1 MKLWPHPGKERHVV
15 SVAIGKPAPAFSV
28 PATGGEK
35 VSLSDY
41 LGKTVVLY
49 FYPKDDTPGCTKEA
63 CDLRDSWDQI
73 SDAGA
78 VVLGVSG
85 DSIDSHD
92 QFRKKYS
99 LPFTLLSDPD
109 HRLSQAY
116 GVWTEKTNYG
126 KTYMGIERSTFV
138 IGPDGKT
145 KAIFRKVKVDGHASE
160 ILRAIEA

>member
-1 MKLWPHPGKERHVV
+1 V
-15 SVAIGKPAPAFSV
+15 SVAIGKPAPDFTLC
-28 PATGGEK
+28 ATGGEK
-35 VSLSDY
+35 VSLSDF
-41 LGKTVVLY
+41 LGKTVILY

-73 SDAGA
+73 TDDGA

-92 QFRKKYS
+92 KFRKKYS

-109 HRLSQAY
+109 HKVSQAY
-116 GVWTEKTNYG
+116 GAWTEKTNYG

-138 IGPDGKT
+138 IGPDAKM
-145 KAIFRKVKVDGHASE
+145 KAIFRKVKVDGHTDE
-160 ILRAIEA
+160 ILKAIEA

>member
-1 MKLWPHPGKERHVV
+1 M
-15 SVAIGKPAPAFSV
+15 SVAIGKPAPDFSV

-85 DSIDSHD
+85 DSIASHD

-160 ILRAIEA
+160 ILKAIEA

>member
-1 MKLWPHPGKERHVV
+1 V
-15 SVAIGKPAPAFSV
+15 SVAIGKPAPDFTLS
-28 PATGGEK
+28 ATGGEK
-35 VSLSDY
+35 VSLSDF
-41 LGKTVVLY
+41 LGKTVILY

-73 SDAGA
+73 TDDGA

-92 QFRKKYS
+92 KFRKKYS

-109 HRLSQAY
+109 HKVSQAY
-116 GVWTEKTNYG
+116 GAWTEKTNYG

-138 IGPDGKT
+138 IGPDAKM
-145 KAIFRKVKVDGHASE
+145 KAIFRKVKVDGHTDE
-160 ILRAIEA
+160 ILKAIEA

>member
-1 MKLWPHPGKERHVV
+1 V
-15 SVAIGKPAPAFSV
+15 SVDIGKPAPDFSLA
-28 PATGGEK
+28 ATGGEK

-41 LGKTVVLY
+41 LGKAVVLY

-109 HRLSQAY
+109 HRVSQAY
-116 GVWTEKTNYG
+116 GVWAEKTNYG

-145 KAIFRKVKVDGHASE
+145 KAIFRKVKVDGHADE
-160 ILRAIEA
+160 ILKAIEA

>member
-1 MKLWPHPGKERHVV
+1 M
-15 SVAIGKPAPAFSV
+15 SVAIGKPAPDFNV

-85 DSIDSHD
+85 DSIASHD

-160 ILRAIEA
+160 ILKAIEA